1 MTLLWLSAGIAIGAL
16 LMVAIWAIASKKNKR
31 EIHTFDEGNI
41 SELIGKIQHVT
52 SVNVDTLE
60 KKIKEL
66 KVAIRQAN
74 ATYIKLNEAISDA
87 KNVSVSVEKS
97 SKRIKQKNQPIST
110 PNFEQKMKDDSKEN
124 LINDEFSKPKEDRQR
139 ELTNSLEKMKKESER
154 INASVR
160 VLSRDEKILDLNSR
174 GWSVEKIAESLNM
187 GVGEVSLIIE
197 MNSRISK

>member
-110 PNFEQKMKDDSKEN
+110 PNFEKKMKDDSKEN

>member
-66 KVAIRQAN
+66 KVALRQAN

-110 PNFEQKMKDDSKEN
+110 PNFEKKMKDDSKEN
-124 LINDEFSKPKEDRQR
+124 LINDEFSKPKEDRQK

-154 INASVR
+154 INTSVR
-160 VLSRDEKILDLNSR
+160 LLSRDEKILDLKSR